1 MKLHS
6 LSEIKDELGHIPP
19 KELLAICLRLAKYKK
34 ENKEL
39 LNFMLFEAHDA
50 QAYVESVKKE
60 IDEQFLQIN
69 RSNLYYVKKT
79 VRKIL
84 RTANKY
90 IRHTASE
97 EAEVEILVH
106 FCSIYKKSGIP
117 IHNSKALSNIYQGQL
132 KKIHTAIE
140 FLHEDLQ
147 YQYLKQVNELT

>member
-6 LSEIKDELGHIPP
+6 LSEIKEELVHIPQ
-19 KELLAICLRLAKYKK
+19 KELLAFCLRLAKYKK

-39 LNFMLFEAHDA
+39 LSFILFEAHDV
-50 QAYVESVKKE
+50 QTFVESVKKE

-90 IRHTASE
+90 IRHTASV

-106 FCSIYKKSGIP
+106 FCSIFKKSGIP
-117 IHNSKALSNIYQGQL
+117 IQNSKALSNIYQGQL

-140 FLHEDLQ
+140 LLHEDLQ
-147 YQYLKQVNELT
+147 YQYLKQVNDLT